1 MRINKRVNITYLLAV
16 TLMGSLLILSGCSKK
31 TPQSVSESATTV
43 NIATAEQRDI
53 YGSTSYRNR
62 LKASSEVEVLP
73 KTSERIISINVK
85 EGQEVSA
92 GQTLMTLDSS
102 SLRASLK
109 QAEAKV
115 ASAKATQVNNQIK
128 LEAARK
134 NYERTEKLFNAG
146 AAAQLE
152 MENAKDEYDSL
163 QSGSVE
169 AAVAEAQAAL
179 LAIEDQVSYCSITAP
194 VSGIVGRIDVSVGDN
209 VTTSKTVA
217 VISDPK
223 QMEIEVTIGES
234 DISKMQLNSKV
245 DVYVKSIS
253 ENAFTGTVTSIAS
266 VLDANADM
274 YPVTVTVDNSEG
286 KIKSGMY
293 AEVLIDTSSVQNA
306 LCIPLSA
313 IIPSN
318 GVNIVYTVNDENRAN
333 RVEVKTGINDDTYM
347 QILSGLKAGDKVVT
361 LGNTLISDGSLV
373 TTKSEEGK

>member
-1 MRINKRVNITYLLAV
+1 MRINKRFNISYLLAV
-16 TLMGSLLILSGCSKK
+16 TLMGSLLILSGCGKE
-31 TPQSVSESATTV
+31 TPQAVSESATTV
-43 NIATAEQRDI
+43 KIAIAEQRDI

-62 LKASSEVEVLP
+62 LKASSEVEILP

-85 EGQEVSA
+85 EGQEVRA

-102 SLRASLK
+102 SLRASIK
-109 QAEAKV
+109 KAEAQV
-115 ASAKATQVNNQIK
+115 ASAQATQVNNQIK
-128 LEAARK
+128 IEAARK
-134 NYERTEKLFNAG
+134 NYERTENLFNAG
-146 AAAQLE
+146 VATQLE
-152 MENAKDEYDSL
+152 LENAKDEYDSL

-179 LAIEDQVSYCSITAP
+179 LAIQDQVGYCSITAP
-194 VSGIVGRIDVSVGDN
+194 VSGIVGRIYVSAGDN

-217 VISDPK
+217 VISDPQ
-223 QMEIEVTIGES
+223 QMKTEVTIGES

-253 ENAFTGTVTSIAS
+253 QNAFTGTVTSIAS
-266 VLDANADM
+266 VLDANSDM
-274 YPVTVTVDNSEG
+274 YPVTVTIDNSAG

-313 IIPSN
+313 IIPSG
-318 GVNIVYTVNDENRAN
+318 GVNIVYTVDENNHAQ
-333 RVEVKTGINDDTYM
+333 RVEVKTGINDETYV

-373 TTKSEEGK
+373 TTESKEGK

>member
-1 MRINKRVNITYLLAV
+1 
-16 TLMGSLLILSGCSKK
+16 MGSLLILSGCGQETS
-31 TPQSVSESATTV
+31 QAVSESATTV

-73 KTSERIISINVK
+73 KTSERIISISVK
-85 EGQEVSA
+85 EGQEVRA

-102 SLRASLK
+102 SLRSSIK

-128 LEAARK
+128 IEAARK
-134 NYERTEKLFNAG
+134 NYERTENLFNAG
-146 AAAQLE
+146 AATQLE
-152 MENAKDEYDSL
+152 LENAKDEYDSL

-169 AAVAEAQAAL
+169 AAVDEAQAAL
-179 LAIEDQVSYCSITAP
+179 LAIQDQVGYCSITAP
-194 VSGIVGRIDVSVGDN
+194 VSGIVGRIDVSAGDN

-217 VISDPK
+217 VISDPR
-223 QMEIEVTIGES
+223 QMKIEVTIGES

-245 DVYVKSIS
+245 DVYVKSIGQ
-253 ENAFTGTVTSIAS
+253 NAFTGTVTSIAS
-266 VLDANADM
+266 VLDANSDM
-274 YPVTVTVDNSEG
+274 YPVTVTVDNSAG

-293 AEVLIDTSSVQNA
+293 AEVLIDTSSVRNA

-333 RVEVKTGINDDTYM
+333 RVEVKTGINDETYM

-361 LGNTLISDGSLV
+361 LGNTLVSDGSLI
-373 TTKSEEGK
+373 TTKSGDGK

>member
-1 MRINKRVNITYLLAV
+1 MTINKRFNISYLLAV
-16 TLMGSLLILSGCSKK
+16 TLMGSLLILSGCGKETS
-31 TPQSVSESATTV
+31 QAVSESATTV
-43 NIATAEQRDI
+43 NIAAAEQRDI

-73 KTSERIISINVK
+73 KTSERIISINVS
-85 EGQEVSA
+85 EGQEVRA

-102 SLRASLK
+102 SLRASIK
-109 QAEAKV
+109 KAEAQV
-115 ASAKATQVNNQIK
+115 SSAKATQVNNQIK

-134 NYERTEKLFNAG
+134 NYERRENLFNAG
-146 AAAQLE
+146 AATQLE
-152 MENAKDEYDSL
+152 LENAKDEYNSL

-169 AAVAEAQAAL
+169 AAVDEAQAAL
-179 LAIEDQVSYCSITAP
+179 LAIQDQVGYCNLTAP
-194 VSGIVGRIDVSVGDN
+194 VSGIVGRIYVSAGDN

-223 QMEIEVTIGES
+223 QMKIEVTIGES
-234 DISKMQLNSKV
+234 DISKIQLNSKV

-266 VLDANADM
+266 VLDANSDM
-274 YPVTVTVDNSEG
+274 YPVTVTVDNSAG

-333 RVEVKTGINDDTYM
+333 RVEVKTGINDETYM

-361 LGNTLISDGSLV
+361 LGNTLINDGSLV

>member
-1 MRINKRVNITYLLAV
+1 MRINKRFNISYLLAV
-16 TLMGSLLILSGCSKK
+16 TLMGSLLILSGCGQETS
-31 TPQSVSESATTV
+31 QAVSESATTV

-73 KTSERIISINVK
+73 KTSERIISISVK
-85 EGQEVSA
+85 EGQEVRA

-102 SLRASLK
+102 SLRSSIK

-128 LEAARK
+128 IEAARK
-134 NYERTEKLFNAG
+134 NYERTENLFNAG
-146 AAAQLE
+146 AATQLE
-152 MENAKDEYDSL
+152 LENAKDEYDSL

-169 AAVAEAQAAL
+169 AAVDEAQAAL
-179 LAIEDQVSYCSITAP
+179 LAIQDQVGYCSITAP
-194 VSGIVGRIDVSVGDN
+194 VSGIVGRIDVSAGDN

-217 VISDPK
+217 VISDPR
-223 QMEIEVTIGES
+223 QMKIEVTIGES

-245 DVYVKSIS
+245 DVYVKSIGQ
-253 ENAFTGTVTSIAS
+253 NAFTGTVTSIAS
-266 VLDANADM
+266 VLDANSDM
-274 YPVTVTVDNSEG
+274 YPVTVTVDNSAG

-293 AEVLIDTSSVQNA
+293 AEVLIDTSSVRNA

-333 RVEVKTGINDDTYM
+333 RVEVKTGINDETYM

-361 LGNTLISDGSLV
+361 LGNTLVSDGSLI
-373 TTKSEEGK
+373 TTKSGDGK